1 MTVDFKELKTKL
13 HRTALVERQKVS
25 ASKDRMARFNA
36 CLLLTVLVVSVWY
49 VVHVNALA
57 TKGYAIKALER
68 KITEL
73 KADQERLRIENI
85 EAGSLSSIQ
94 KRIEPLRLVAGNRID
109 YIAVSQPVATL
120 R

>member
-1 MTVDFKELKTKL
+1 MTVDFKQLKNKL
-13 HRTALVERQKVS
+13 HRSAIVQRQKAS
-25 ASKDRMARFNA
+25 ASKDRTVRINA
-36 CLLLTVLVVSVWY
+36 TLLLTVLVVSVWY

-57 TKGYAIKALER
+57 TKGYTIKALER

-73 KADQERLRIENI
+73 KSDQERLQIENI

-109 YIAVSQPVATL
+109 YIAVSQPVAVL